1 MRHRMNFKNILLSL
15 IVILALPI
23 SFAANAEGNLEVSYD
38 EQQNHQSQLQQKNEM
53 DCDGGNARRE
63 RRTYR
68 TTIDS

>member
-53 DCDGGNARRE
+53 VVMGGNARRE